1 MKVFRFMS
9 TEEFEKYRSG
19 KKLKNKTNHKKQ
31 NHRKT
36 TSIGFCFL
44 SLDDFEPEYAYKFLT
59 GIVTDEVCAVFE
71 VDDEKKLK
79 QSEARYNKPLTDEED
94 EKEMEK
100 FNLKGDFLD
109 FFISILDV
117 MKDLS
122 SNGYMMAKEYC
133 CTKYNNK
140 YFKLIKYAEPVFGQ
154 KFEWKGDE

>member
-19 KKLKNKTNHKKQ
+19 KKMKNKTNHKKQ

-44 SLDDFEPEYAYKFLT
+44 SLDDFEPEYAYKFLS
-59 GIVTDEVCAVFE
+59 GIVTDDVCAVFE
-71 VDDEKKLK
+71 VDENKLK
-79 QSEARYNKPLTDEED
+79 QSEARYNKPLSDEED
-94 EKEMEK
+94 KAEMEK
-100 FNLKGDFLD
+100 LNLKGDFLD
-109 FFISILDV
+109 FLLSSLEV
-117 MKDLS
+117 MKDLT
-122 SNGYMMAKEYC
+122 SNGCMMAKEYC

-140 YFKLIKYAEPVFGQ
+140 DFKLIKYAEPVFRQ